1 MLIYQAAI
9 TSVLFVLFFIVVW
22 NLLLFRKKD
31 IPKTDDSELPLV
43 SILVPARNEEINIKN
58 CLTSLLEQ
66 DYPNLEVIVL
76 NDNSEDKTGEI
87 LKSVQQN
94 YPRLKIISGKS
105 LIKGWTGKTYACKQ
119 LAEEAKGKW
128 LLFTDADTTHNKSSL
143 REAMHIALYRKADL
157 LSVFPKNEMKTF
169 PEKLIMPMLYFTSFV
184 LLPHYFV
191 DKKGFVKFAM
201 AVGPFMLFRRSAYDK
216 IGGHE
221 SVKYSILE
229 DVNIAKKIKEA
240 GLHLVVADGQSGCS
254 VRMYRNFREIWNG
267 FSKNIFAGFNYSTPM
282 LFIIDILYLI
292 LFFLPFLF
300 LVLYL
305 ISGSIDTRATILV
318 IVQVIILYL
327 IRILLSLKFKLG
339 LISTLLHPLGA
350 LLVPVIAFNSWRWI
364 ASGTGAKWKGRVYK
378 YKHNN
383 GL

>member
-9 TSVLFVLFFIVVW
+9 TSILFVLFLIVIW
-22 NLLLFRKKD
+22 NLYLFRKKD
-31 IPKTDDSELPLV
+31 IPDKKDSELPFV
-43 SILVPARNEEINIKN
+43 SILVPARNEKINIKN
-58 CLTSLLEQ
+58 CVTSLLEQ
-66 DYPNLEVIVL
+66 DYPNYEVVVL
-76 NDNSEDKTGEI
+76 NDNSEDETGEI
-87 LKSVQQN
+87 LKSIQQD
-94 YPRLKIISGKS
+94 YPKLKIITGKP
-105 LIKGWTGKTYACKQ
+105 LPGGWTGKTFACRQ
-119 LAEEAKGKW
+119 LAENAKGEW
-128 LLFTDADTTHNKSSL
+128 LLFTDADTIHGNSSL
-143 REAMHIALYRKADL
+143 REAIYIALYRNADL

-169 PEKLIMPMLYFTSFV
+169 SEKLIMPMLYFTSFV

-191 DKKGFVKFAM
+191 DRKGFVKFAM

-240 GLHLVVADGQSGCS
+240 GLRLVVADGLSLCS
-254 VRMYRNFREIWNG
+254 VRMYRNFKEIWNG

-282 LFIIDILYLI
+282 LFIIDILYLV

-300 LVLYL
+300 LVLFI
-305 ISGSIDTRATILV
+305 ISGPIASPATVLV

-339 LISTLLHPLGA
+339 FVSTILHPLGS
-350 LLVPVIAFNSWRWI
+350 LLVPVIALNSWRWI
-364 ASGTGAKWKGRVYK
+364 ASGTGAKWKGRVYQIPIK
-378 YKHNN
+378 Q
-383 GL
+383 